1 MTDETD
7 NGQILEAGIKIRH
20 AREAARAVDDY
31 VGSMR
36 LALEDVQ
43 ASNVGMV
50 RKLRDEMVE
59 VQTKTLES
67 QQAMIDQVAE
77 LVALLADR
85 LSEPLV
91 VNVPQTELKMDQ
103 QPVTINIPKS
113 AIEVKMPA
121 INIPEP
127 HVVIQGAERKLPRR
141 LKIKHSDGTSS
152 SVEFEPGG

>member
-1 MTDETD
+1 MDD
-7 NGQILEAGIKIRH
+7 NGEILETGIKIRH

-43 ASNVGMV
+43 ASNVDMV
-50 RKLRDEMVE
+50 RALRDEMVE

-67 QQAMIDQVAE
+67 QQAMIDQIAE

-85 LSEPLV
+85 LSEPTI
-91 VNVPQTELKMDQ
+91 VNVPQTQLTMEQLP
-103 QPVTINIPKS
+103 PVINIPKS
-113 AIEVKMPA
+113 AIQVKFPA

-127 HVVIQGAERKLPRR
+127 TVVIQGPERKLPKR
-141 LKIKHSDGTSS
+141 LKIKHSDGTFS
-152 SVEFEPGG
+152 SVEFELLKE